1 MIKVRVSVGALAL
14 VMTLAVPCA
23 PQDLL
28 PRWQVVP
35 TAGVNVTLKRTKD
48 GLVINFTKLGKERRL
63 LLLGTATAD
72 IAKAKS
78 VSLRYRL
85 KLTKGEQPKFAIL
98 AYGSAG
104 EVWFKISQP
113 PQTAEGEIEWK
124 LPLTGLRPTAYSVA
138 PVEPDM
144 TKIRRLHVGLALDG
158 MCEGVWEVKHIALS
172 TELFRPSHPIV
183 IPISPQS
190 RLSLAHDPLAKAKT
204 EIVREGPEGKWCWKT
219 DFVIPGGRHMYILPS
234 IPMPDVDLTGYKG
247 LQLSY
252 RATLPSGI
260 KALLIILVEQDGS
273 HYYTDWLAT
282 PSEEWR
288 TLTIPFSEFRL
299 GGWSKDENGQLDL
312 DQIGSLIVGM
322 HGTTSAPEGKGSI
335 SVATISFV
343 P

>member
-1 MIKVRVSVGALAL
+1 VRAGFGTITL
-14 VMTLAVPCA
+14 VMAFAMLCA
-23 PQDLL
+23 SQDLL
-28 PRWQVVP
+28 SKWHVVP
-35 TAGVNVTLKRTKD
+35 AAGLNVSWKQTKD
-48 GLVINFTKLGKERRL
+48 GLVISFTKSGKERRL
-63 LLLGTATAD
+63 LLLETTTAD

-78 VSLRYRL
+78 ISLHYRL
-85 KLTKGEQPKFAIL
+85 KLVKGEQPKFAIL

-113 PQTAEGEIEWK
+113 PQATKGEVEWG
-124 LPLTGLRPTAYSVA
+124 LPLAGLRPTAYSIA
-138 PVEPDM
+138 PTEPDM
-144 TKIRRLHVGLALDG
+144 KKVRRLQLGLALDG
-158 MCEGVWEVKHIALS
+158 MCEGVWEIKHIALS
-172 TELFRPSHPIV
+172 TELLRPSIPLV
-183 IPISPQS
+183 IPISPQL

-204 EIVREGPEGKWCWKT
+204 EIVKDGQDEKWCWKT
-219 DFVIPGGRHMYILPS
+219 EFVIPGGRHMYILPS

-299 GGWSKDENGQLDL
+299 GGWSKDENNQLDL

-322 HGTTSAPEGKGSI
+322 HGTTKAPEGKGSI
-335 SVATISFV
+335 WVAAIAFV